1 VAYQDGVLKERTHD
15 CVRSFK
21 EYAYFQRARAFPQG
35 EGPKS
40 LNEDEGKRRGGR
52 WLAALAGL
60 AGLTAGAL
68 GAALI
73 VRRKRGAL
81 QQGKS
86 IYPEYNRR
94 GADRWARPGMGVTF
108 RAELMPGRSR
118 SERTHRITEI
128 LPSGR
133 VMLENFSGD
142 HAESEFEP
150 VKLEG

>member
-1 VAYQDGVLKERTHD
+1 LTEEKGR
-15 CVRSFK
+15 
-21 EYAYFQRARAFPQG
+21 
-35 EGPKS
+35 
-40 LNEDEGKRRGGR
+40 RRGVR

-68 GAALI
+68 GATLI
-73 VRRKRGAL
+73 ARRKGASAGR
-81 QQGKS
+81 QDGKS

-118 SERTHRITEI
+118 AERTFRVSEI
-128 LPSGR
+128 FPSGR
-133 VMLENFSGD
+133 VALEDFSGE

>member
-1 VAYQDGVLKERTHD
+1 M
-15 CVRSFK
+15 S
-21 EYAYFQRARAFPQG
+21 
-35 EGPKS
+35 
-40 LNEDEGKRRGGR
+40 EDEGKRRGGR

-68 GAALI
+68 GATLI
-73 VRRKRGAL
+73 VRGKRGASQ

-118 SERTHRITEI
+118 TERTYRISEI

-133 VMLENFSGD
+133 VMLEDFSGD